1 MNIQSVSL
9 AQSNFTSNNS
19 RRTNTDRVATL
30 QDLYDMEDRITANQ
44 EKLIKNQ
51 NEMIGKTLQSM
62 SQLIYHDYDEYFDQT
77 MDDAA
82 MLKLN
87 VNA

>member
-1 MNIQSVSL
+1 MNIQSVSM

-19 RRTNTDRVATL
+19 RRTNTDRTATL
-30 QDLYDMEDRITANQ
+30 QDLYEMEDRITANQ

>member
-51 NEMIGKTLQSM
+51 NEMLGKTLQSM
-62 SQLIYHDYDEYFDQT
+62 SQLIYHDYDEYFDQA

>member
-9 AQSNFTSNNS
+9 TQSNFTSNNS

-51 NEMIGKTLQSM
+51 NEMLGKTLQSM
-62 SQLIYHDYDEYFDQT
+62 SQLIYHDYDEYFDQA